1 MKNQLSIWFCGAIIL
16 TGCSMITQVVGSTAN
31 VTGALV
37 KGGVKAGAAQLPITD
52 EEELA
57 YGGAIAVMIVQKYGG
72 VDETPALALY
82 VNTVG
87 QALAMYS
94 TRPTLAFHFAVLNSD
109 DVNALSAPGGY
120 VFITRG
126 AVKAMKNE
134 AELAGVLA
142 HEIAHVTAG
151 HAVSIL
157 KNLKSKGALADAA
170 ADAWKSADMFK
181 GLMNQY
187 LDDYLTK
194 GLPKDTEFEAD
205 KLGTQLISHV
215 GWRADGLRSFLHVIT
230 QREKAAA
237 KPSALHDTHPDTL
250 ERVNKL
256 DAVVAHLP
264 KQGVDL
270 EKRFAANVAG
280 TRAAPAA
287 K

>member
-1 MKNQLSIWFCGAIIL
+1 MKRQISVWFCGAIVL
-16 TGCSMITQVVGSTAN
+16 TGCSMITQVVGSTAG
-31 VTGALV
+31 VTGVLV
-37 KGGVKAGAAQLPITD
+37 NGGVKAGAAQLPLTD
-52 EEELA
+52 KEELA

-72 VDETPALALY
+72 IDENPALALY

-94 TRPTLAFHFAVLNSD
+94 SRPTLAFHFAVLNSD

-142 HEIAHVTAG
+142 HEISHITAA

-157 KNLKSKGALADAA
+157 KNLKSKAALVDAA
-170 ADAWKSADMFK
+170 AEAWEGADVFK

-187 LDDYLTK
+187 LNDYLTK

-230 QREKAAA
+230 QHEKAAV

-256 DAVVAHLP
+256 DAVIAHLP
-264 KQGVDL
+264 KGGVDL
-270 EKRFAANVAG
+270 EKRFAAKLAG
-280 TRAAPAA
+280 TPGAPTP